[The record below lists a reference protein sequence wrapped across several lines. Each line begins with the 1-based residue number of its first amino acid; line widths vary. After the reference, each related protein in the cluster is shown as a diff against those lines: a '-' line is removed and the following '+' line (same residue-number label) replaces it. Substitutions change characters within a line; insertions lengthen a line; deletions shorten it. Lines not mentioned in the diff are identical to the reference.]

1 MIGKPV
7 EPAAGLVELITNIV
21 DQVLQKRRVRP
32 TPAQKGMSKKQFAAS
47 VGLGLSTIDS
57 EIREGRLE
65 AVKVRKRTI
74 ITTEAGKRW
83 LESRPRIAPQR
94 VRDNGAA
101 HASV

>member
-1 MIGKPV
+1 MTGKLV
-7 EPAAGLVELITNIV
+7 EPAAGLEALIESIV
-21 DQVLQKRRVRP
+21 DKILQQRRMRP
-32 TPAQKGMSKKQFAAS
+32 MPLQAGMSKKQFATS

-101 HASV
+101 HVNV